1 MPIMPKNTLI
11 FLLPM
16 NKCMLDTNILL
27 DYYLDRGER
36 ANQVLQLLS
45 ALEQAGYSA
54 CVTALT
60 LKDSYYIIERY
71 LKSFNDTSAESCKEA
86 ARGCIKH
93 AADTFNVLPSGGLE
107 VNTAFQM
114 RAFIDDFEDDLQ
126 LACAV
131 KGGASL
137 MISEDKQMQA
147 KSPIKCLSVQEAL
160 AFLKML

>member
-1 MPIMPKNTLI
+1 MPKNTLI

-114 RAFIDDFEDDLQ
+114 RAFIDDLQ